1 MLNKKTVFNFVYAI
15 GIIGLI
21 TTCIGFLNEIMGLVQ
36 LMCGIIVE
44 NLWGA
49 GWRETVIFCFYLV
62 TFFISAFVATVVIL
76 KRFGTLKWKKANL
89 ICIICCAVMLVLSLA
104 LVYILMRKTSQYPQ
118 YLNYRYYTFSYTL
131 RTGAMSFIAYFGIV
145 LGCDIIEKRC
155 NKKQAEEQKDNTEE

>member
-21 TTCIGFLNEIMGLVQ
+21 TTCVGFLNEVIGLVQ
-36 LMCGIIVE
+36 LMCGTVVE
-44 NLWGA
+44 SLWGT
-49 GWRETVIFCFYLV
+49 GWHETVIFCFYLV

-104 LVYILMRKTSQYPQ
+104 LVYILARKTSRYPQ
-118 YLNYRYYTFSYTL
+118 YLNYRYYTFCYPL

-155 NKKQAEEQKDNTEE
+155 NKKQAEEQKSDEE

>member
-36 LMCGIIVE
+36 LMCGIVVE
-44 NLWGA
+44 NLWYT

-104 LVYILMRKTSQYPQ
+104 LIYLLKRQPSVYSYNLI
-118 YLNYRYYTFSYTL
+118 YRYYTFYYTL